1 MAAKTRFINP
11 TEESSRCLMCHD
23 APCTAA
29 CAAAN
34 GGVASSDPA
43 AFIRGIRFGLGSGA
57 LSCMQGCASC
67 AEKRCEKACIHYDFP
82 IRITKVRNAVSAGGG
97 AGHKTMP
104 ASDLSIDFCG
114 VRCENPFFLSSSVV
128 AGNYAMCAR
137 ALDAGWAGIVYKTIG
152 IGEIEE
158 LSPRF
163 DVLNKERTAFVGFRN
178 LEQISDRP
186 LEDNLADLKR
196 LKRNYPAKVIVA
208 SIMGQNEEE
217 WTRLAQDCEEA
228 GVDIIECNFSCPHMS
243 EGGLGSDV
251 GQNPD
256 LVAAFTAAARRG
268 TRLPILAKM
277 TPNLG
282 SMIPPAEAALKNGA
296 DGIAAIN
303 TIKSFTG
310 FNHETLRALL
320 DVQGKT
326 AVSGYSGKAVKP
338 IALRFLSELK
348 TWPSTS
354 AVPLSGMGGVETW
367 QDALDFLL
375 VGCGNIQITTAV
387 MQYGY
392 RIIDPLI
399 AGLSAFMRKNN
410 FARLSDVVGR
420 GIEVFAPA
428 GELNR
433 QTTARPVVEREKC
446 VSCGRCYVS
455 CSDGGHQAIVWDA
468 RKRMPAIDAAK
479 CVGCHLCIYVCPSG
493 GLKAGERVQKKKVS

>member
-1 MAAKTRFINP
+1 MAAKIRFINP
-11 TEESSRCLMCHD
+11 AEESSRCLMCHD

-29 CAAAN
+29 CGTVN
-34 GGVASSDPA
+34 GGADKSDPA

-57 LSCMQGCASC
+57 LSYMNGCSSC

-82 IRITKVRNAVSAGGG
+82 IRITQVKNVVSAGGG
-97 AGHKTMP
+97 AGQKTAA

-114 VRCENPFFLSSSVV
+114 VHCENPFFLSSSVV

-152 IGEIEE
+152 FGKIEE

-186 LEDNLADLKR
+186 LADNLADLQR
-196 LKRNYPAKVIVA
+196 LKRDYPAKVIVA

-243 EGGLGSDV
+243 ESGLGSDV
-251 GQNPD
+251 GQDPG
-256 LVAAFTAAARRG
+256 LVAAFTAATRRG

-282 SMIPPAEAALKNGA
+282 SMIPPAEAAIENGA

-303 TIKSFTG
+303 TVKSFTG
-310 FNHETLRALL
+310 FNHETLKALL

-326 AVSGYSGKAVKP
+326 AASGYSGKAVKP

-348 TWPSTS
+348 TWPSFS

-375 VGCGNIQITTAV
+375 VGCGNIQVTTAV

-392 RIIDPLI
+392 RIIEPLI

-410 FARLSDVVGR
+410 FYSLSDIVGQ
-420 GIEVFAPA
+420 GIGVFAPA

-433 QTTARPVVEREKC
+433 QTMAFPVIEKEHC
-446 VSCGRCYVS
+446 ISCGRCYVS
-455 CSDGGHQAIVWDA
+455 CSDGGHQAIVWNA
-468 RKRMPAIDAAK
+468 RERIPAIDATK
-479 CVGCHLCIYVCPSG
+479 CVGCHLCIHVCPSG
-493 GLKAGERVQKKKVS
+493 CLKAGERVQKKVS